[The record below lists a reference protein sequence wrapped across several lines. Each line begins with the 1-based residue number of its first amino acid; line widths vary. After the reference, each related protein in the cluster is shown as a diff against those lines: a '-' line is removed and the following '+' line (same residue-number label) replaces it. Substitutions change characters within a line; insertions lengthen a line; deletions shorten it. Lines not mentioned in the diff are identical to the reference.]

1 LTTEYTDW
9 PYWVT
14 QWTVDTDDPDG
25 RPDDPA
31 NDCGPAAA
39 SAVEVWLGGEYV
51 PPDTIRDWIMGEGG
65 SGYTTFAQLGK
76 WLRSRGLRTEYRWG
90 SSDPVEAFR
99 EAYLMGD
106 AVMALFRFRLDQPA
120 SGHFMAVTGV
130 KEESGHESGLVL
142 HDPWTGTRRTMTAE
156 EWPQWWK
163 GELMVVRKGA

>member
-1 LTTEYTDW
+1 MTT
-9 PYWVT
+9 
-14 QWTVDTDDPDG
+14 DTDDPDG

-31 NDCGPAAA
+31 NDCGPAVA
-39 SAVEVWLGGEYV
+39 SAVEVWHGGEYV

-65 SGYTTFAQLGK
+65 RGYTTFAQLGA

-99 EAYLMGD
+99 EAHLVGD

-120 SGHFMAVTGV
+120 SGHFMDVTGATPD
-130 KEESGHESGLVL
+130 GGLVL